1 MKQPFIQMREVN
13 KFYPLDKDR
22 FQALKGINL
31 TIEEGEFVAIRGR
44 SGAGKSTLL
53 HILGCL
59 DGFDEGSYTLN
70 GREVKGLGDGK
81 SARLRNETIGF
92 VLQDFSLVDY
102 RSVLFNVSL
111 PLYFGKYPSRKMK
124 AKAMEMLKLVGLED
138 QAKKKANQ
146 LSGGQ
151 RQRVAIARAMVTDP
165 KLILADEPTGA
176 LDSRTA
182 GEIMELLQPLNRRGV
197 TVVVVTHDDVVE
209 SYARRVVT
217 MSDGEIV
224 D

>member
-1 MKQPFIQMREVN
+1 MLF
-13 KFYPLDKDR
+13 
-22 FQALKGINL
+22 
-31 TIEEGEFVAIRGR
+31 R
-44 SGAGKSTLL
+44 S
-53 HILGCL
+53 
-59 DGFDEGSYTLN
+59 
-70 GREVKGLGDGK
+70 
-81 SARLRNETIGF
+81 
-92 VLQDFSLVDY
+92 
-102 RSVLFNVSL
+102 
-111 PLYFGKYPSRKMK
+111 
-124 AKAMEMLKLVGLED
+124 KLVGLED

-182 GEIMELLQPLNRRGV
+182 GEIMELLQTLNRRGV